1 MPYKLTFQGE
11 LALTVKGTA
20 AEPDLT
26 PLQYEILEYLFEKG
40 YRDTYVRASEV
51 ASALGHLLQAVSS
64 SLYALFAG
72 NLVVKSVEE
81 IESW

>member
-11 LALTVKGTA
+11 LALTVRGTA
-20 AEPDLT
+20 SEPDLT

-51 ASALGHLLQAVSS
+51 ANALGHHPQAVSG
-64 SLYALFAG
+64 SLYSLFAG
-72 NLVVKSVEE
+72 NFVVKGIEE